1 MAASAKTKQ
10 RYIYCLEGNWNKH
23 PHSNQSIKPILDLLL
38 TFSKTKYIYR
48 KCPTKEDQRGLYKRL
63 ASVHAKTILKLHRFI
78 YSVSRTQEPHLFR
91 QRVYHTKRDCRC
103 VGGQIK
109 RQNRTLRKLFD
120 TQHNG
125 KEHHGLY

>member
-1 MAASAKTKQ
+1 MAASAETKQ

-48 KCPTKEDQRGLYKRL
+48 KCPTKEDRGLHKRL
-63 ASVHAKTILKLHRFI
+63 AGVHAKTILKLHRFI
-78 YSVSRTQEPHLFR
+78 YSVSRAQKPHLFR